1 MIVYKNDRIAKNHNT
16 LIHNRQTMRFQL
28 NMFLLLTALITMF
41 NFVESAVLTAGS
53 NTSQSPGSLWD
64 WVKWLL
70 TILCTIT
77 NIVTTY
83 FG

>member
-1 MIVYKNDRIAKNHNT
+1 MTELRKTTT
-16 LIHNRQTMRFQL
+16 LFIYNRQTMQFQL
-28 NMFLLLTALITMF
+28 NTFLLLTALITMF